1 MMKKILLNRTKS
13 KVIKIPNWSDINK
26 VKPSSYNNVTAC
38 QMYGDNVENKIIIQ
52 FAGNHGRVQGLK
64 RLLLN
69 FIKLKIK
76 I

>member
-1 MMKKILLNRTKS
+1 MKKILINRTKS

-52 FAGNHGRVQGLK
+52 FAGNHGTR
-64 RLLLN
+64 
-69 FIKLKIK
+69 IKKIITK
-76 I
+76 FY